1 MIMLMKKISKE
12 CLKKMWVNWT
22 KSALKDI
29 ENEANYLNKISP
41 SIEDN
46 FLKDVERGIN
56 LIKKYPESGRI
67 GRVSETRE
75 LILKKFQYILVYLIK
90 ESCLDIIRLL
100 HTSRKW
106 PNSL

>member
-1 MIMLMKKISKE
+1 
-12 CLKKMWVNWT
+12 MWVNWT

-41 SIEDN
+41 SIEDA
-46 FLKDVERGIN
+46 FLHEVEKSID
-56 LIKKYPESGRI
+56 LVKKYPELGRI

-75 LILKKFQYILVYLIK
+75 FILKKFQYILVYLIK